1 MNALFIIAAAALS
14 VLIFNLMYSRFWD
27 YGLETEIS
35 FSGSPAVEGDQRFLT
50 EIIVNQKLLLLPA
63 LRVKFQID
71 RNLAFENEE
80 NTSVSDKSYRHD
92 IFSVMSYQK
101 ITRRLPF
108 TCKRRG
114 YYTIDQLDLL
124 TYDLFLSGHLV
135 KQLPVNTCLYVY
147 PAPADPV
154 KLSIPLRCL
163 MGELLSLRYAYEDPF
178 EFQGI
183 REYQPFDTLSA
194 VNWKATART
203 GQLKVNVHGHTSSQE
218 VVLLLNLESETIWE
232 YDMLREISIRIAG
245 SLGNELISQGIPAG
259 LFSNCLDVLTGQPSH
274 LLPGC
279 TPAHAAA
286 LMEALSRIQTNK
298 GMASFHSLLTKL
310 TATQRQGN
318 ANRIYV
324 IISTSQRSDNEKA
337 LAGLLSTGNGG
348 HSASN
353 GTGGGQSS
361 NALFL
366 CPLHPD
372 MDFHPPRLPGLYA
385 YRWEVSYDQK

>member
-1 MNALFIIAAAALS
+1 MNALFIIAAAALMI
-14 VLIFNLMYSRFWD
+14 LLHNLLYARLWGC
-27 YGLETEIS
+27 GLTADIA
-35 FSGSPAVEGDQRFLT
+35 FSGGPAVEGEQRFLT
-50 EIIVNQKLLLLPA
+50 EVIINKKLLPLPT

-71 RNLAFENEE
+71 RNLAFQNEE

-92 IFSVMSYQK
+92 IFSVMFYQK

-135 KQLPVNTCLYVY
+135 RQLPVNTCLYVY

-154 KLSIPLRCL
+154 RLAIPLRCL

-183 REYQPFDTLSA
+183 REYQPFDTMSA

-203 GQLKVNVHGHTSSQE
+203 GQLKVNVHGYTSSQE
-218 VVLLLNLESETIWE
+218 VVILLNLESETIWE

-259 LFSNCLDVLTGQPSH
+259 LYCNGLDVLTGEPSY

-286 LMEALSRIQTNK
+286 LMETLSRIQTDK
-298 GMASFHSLLTKL
+298 KMGSFSSLLEQL
-310 TATQRQGN
+310 AARDGN
-318 ANRIYV
+318 RSANRVYV
-324 IISTSQRSDNEKA
+324 IISTSQRGDNEKA
-337 LAGLLSTGNGG
+337 LAKLLYGGNGQP
-348 HSASN
+348 AD
-353 GTGGGQSS
+353 
-361 NALFL
+361 ALFL

-372 MDFHPPRLPGLYA
+372 MDFHPPRLPGLRP
-385 YRWEVSYDQK
+385 YRWEVSYDQT